1 MDHPSGA
8 VAGLRN
14 PVTNYQITAQ
24 FDFCHELD
32 FQQILTNPILD
43 IAAHVSEEERYKTFK
58 ICYRTMRILDDL
70 VDDRKSIA
78 YAAPQLDVYDALSV
92 VVEADDL
99 GDGLILALI
108 VTHDKLEFDV
118 HKGASPGSSVR

>member
-1 MDHPSGA
+1 MASVILQVP
-8 VAGLRN
+8 
-14 PVTNYQITAQ
+14 
-24 FDFCHELD
+24 HELD

-43 IAAHVSEEERYKTFK
+43 IAAHVWEEERYNAFK

-78 YAAPQLDVYDALSV
+78 SAAPQLDVYDALSAF
-92 VVEADDL
+92 VEADDL

-118 HKGASPGSSVR
+118 HKGASLGSSVR